1 MSMFQR
7 KEVAPVLRK
16 QEPAKA
22 QSAPSKETLPVKS
35 PPKFGL
41 TASNNGP
48 VQKKEL
54 LNEKKLEAARAFY
67 AGNADFSQ
75 EVICEIQTKM
85 GVTATGVMDD
95 ATLQAIAKAQKAAG
109 MTGDGM
115 LGFKSLPKLF
125 AHGLATQEVEEEFA
139 QDYLGVDWKTLK
151 SADERGSKMVE
162 LINKQLKAAGVPE
175 CAYRVDDLGD
185 DSGQFDFTDW
195 TILVGNDFLSKPKL
209 TTKQLNDFA
218 NTVIHE
224 ARHAEQWFNMAQ
236 KMAGEGKKAREIADE
251 MGIPM
256 KIAKAAA
263 ANPIGKQTVKFAVAK
278 HWYESVYGS
287 GSDHREKTL
296 GDDGSYEDY
305 RNLPEEHDAWR
316 VGDEFDVALKKE
328 RKIKEKQDA
337 LKKKEAKKTAKAAKK
352 APKEKTEKKTNRI

>member
-16 QEPAKA
+16 QDPVKNESTA
-22 QSAPSKETLPVKS
+22 SKEQTAPVKS

-41 TASNNGP
+41 TASGGT
-48 VQKKEL
+48 VQKKDL
-54 LNEKKLEAARAFY
+54 LSGKKLEAARAFY
-67 AGNADFSQ
+67 AGKTEFTE
-75 EVICEIQTKM
+75 EVICEVQTKI
-85 GVTATGVMDD
+85 GVTATGSMDD

-109 MTGDGM
+109 MTPDGM

-139 QDYLGVDWKTLK
+139 QDYLGVDWSSLK
-151 SADERGSKMVE
+151 SADERGGKMVE

-175 CAYRVDDLGD
+175 CAYRVEDLGE

-195 TILVGNDFLSKPKL
+195 NILVGNDFLSKPKL
-209 TTKQLNDFA
+209 TTRQLNDFA

-236 KMAGEGKKAREIADE
+236 KMAGEGKKAKEIQNE
-251 MGIPM
+251 MGIPAR
-256 KIAKAAA
+256 IAKAAA

-278 HWYESVYGS
+278 NWYESVYGS
-287 GSDHREKTL
+287 GSDHRDKAL
-296 GDDGSYEDY
+296 GDDGTYEDY

-337 LKKKEAKKTAKAAKK
+337 LKKKEAKKVTKAAKK
-352 APKEKTEKKTNRI
+352 APKDTKEKKSNRI